1 MFASTSFWLAQ
12 GSSRDLINT
21 DELAKL
27 QVTQTVIQDER
38 RRRTRWFDGR
48 FFAAKDQ
55 IREQDYI
62 LTRFADL
69 GRAGGTGVISG
80 LLVSHTA
87 QATVRIDM
95 GQGVTPS
102 GEQVL
107 LPTSVTIDLTQI
119 ANFQQLVAAFG
130 LSRLPS
136 EPTINRSGLFI
147 LGLRPVEYTGNPIA
161 SYPTSVNGTRGVQDG
176 DIIEAAA
183 IILVPYPDEGATT
196 EILQRRSRV
205 ARRIFV
211 ENAALGVPEN
221 VLPLAMIA
229 MDRGVIQWLD
239 VFLVRREVGMEH
251 GSILGLG
258 FAPRALREAHVLQ
271 YLSQLSEVITERNN
285 SNRGQS
291 FSASDYFEVLPP
303 AGMLP
308 SATIHSAD
316 FSQLFF
322 PSQIQCDL
330 SIIPDDE
337 LAPLIEESLLLSP
350 VNLTV
355 PGDEL
360 ESSSIL
366 ILVPVP
372 RAQIP
377 SFKAKLTTLVN
388 PLRSAAPG
396 MVFQRK
402 PIESL
407 TALTALRL
415 PPPVLNVVSPIDS
428 VWKQALSTNPLLW
441 YVCRRNLQIRK
452 DVIGKRVTAD
462 AVTSLFNLTDALA
475 KSTPQL
481 TDRFTALRQN
491 PKATS
496 DGIASMTGLL
506 TGTVFVGSS
515 TNSRMFLRG
524 AIKEF
529 EQLATLDLSGANS
542 IARRFGD
549 PNLGQGLTRV
559 QALVPDLIATPA
571 TILTVAESGAMPELD
586 LLGQKLSDA
595 DLKTLG
601 TQVVTIAKS
610 GAADAPAQIAK
621 LLRAGPEVAN
631 LELTS

>member
-1 MFASTSFWLAQ
+1 MFPSSSFWLAH
-12 GSSRDLINT
+12 GSSRDPINT

-27 QVTQTVIQDER
+27 RATQSVIQDER

-80 LLVSHTA
+80 LMVSHTDSGP
-87 QATVRIDM
+87 VMI
-95 GQGVTPS
+95 GQGQGITPS

-107 LPTSVTIDLTQI
+107 LPTPISIDLTQI
-119 ANFQQLVAAFG
+119 EAFQQLDAAFG

-136 EPTINRSGLFI
+136 DPTTNRSGLFI

-161 SYPTSVNGTRGVQDG
+161 SYPTSVNGARGVQDG

-183 IILVPYPDEGATT
+183 VVLVPYPDEGATA

-229 MDRGVIQWLD
+229 MDRGTIKWLD
-239 VFLVRREVGMEH
+239 VFIVRREVGMEH
-251 GSILGLG
+251 GSIVGLG
-258 FAPRALREAHVLQ
+258 FAPRALREAHILQ
-271 YLSQLSEVITERNN
+271 YMSQLSEVVRERHDL
-285 SNRGQS
+285 NRGQS
-291 FSASDYFEVLPP
+291 FAASDYFEVLPP

-308 SATIHSAD
+308 AATINSSD

-337 LAPLIEESLLLSP
+337 LAPLIEESLSLSP
-350 VNLTV
+350 LNLTV
-355 PGDEL
+355 PGAEL
-360 ESSSIL
+360 ESSSVL

-372 RAQIP
+372 RGEIP

-415 PPPVLNVVSPIDS
+415 PSPVLNVVSPIDS
-428 VWKQALSTNPLLW
+428 VWKQALGINPLLW
-441 YVCRRNLQIRK
+441 YVCRRNLQIRE
-452 DVIGKRVTAD
+452 DVIGKRVSAD
-462 AVTSLFNLTDALA
+462 AVASLWSLTDALA
-475 KSTPQL
+475 KSTPAL
-481 TDRFTALRQN
+481 TDRFTVLRQN
-491 PKATS
+491 PKATA
-496 DGIASMTGLL
+496 DGITSMTGLL
-506 TGTVFVGSS
+506 AGTAFVSS
-515 TNSRMFLRG
+515 SINSRMILRG
-524 AIKEF
+524 AIREF
-529 EQLATLDLSGANS
+529 EQLATLDLPGANL
-542 IARRFGD
+542 ITRRFGD
-549 PNLGQGLTRV
+549 PNLGQGLTRI
-559 QALVPDLIATPA
+559 QQLVPDLVAAAATMQ
-571 TILTVAESGAMPELD
+571 TVAESGAMPELD
-586 LLGQKLSDA
+586 LLGQRLSDA
-595 DLKTLG
+595 DLTALA
-601 TQVVTIAKS
+601 TQVVNTAKP
-610 GAADAPAQIAK
+610 ATPDASVQIGK
-621 LLRAGPEVAN
+621 LLRARPEVAN

>member
-69 GRAGGTGVISG
+69 GRAGGIGVISG

-176 DIIEAAA
+176 DIIEA
-183 IILVPYPDEGATT
+183 
-196 EILQRRSRV
+196 
-205 ARRIFV
+205 
-211 ENAALGVPEN
+211 
-221 VLPLAMIA
+221 
-229 MDRGVIQWLD
+229 
-239 VFLVRREVGMEH
+239 
-251 GSILGLG
+251 
-258 FAPRALREAHVLQ
+258 
-271 YLSQLSEVITERNN
+271 
-285 SNRGQS
+285 
-291 FSASDYFEVLPP
+291 
-303 AGMLP
+303 
-308 SATIHSAD
+308 ATIHSAD

-515 TNSRMFLRG
+515 TNSRMCLRG
-524 AIKEF
+524 AIKDF

-549 PNLGQGLTRV
+549 PNLGQVLTRV
-559 QALVPDLIATPA
+559 HALVPDLIATPA